1 MKAPKKYNTILLNM
15 SKKSIS
21 CCDLNKMKNIN
32 KSSYYFLISNK
43 SSVTIESD
51 SVYFSFYSLSE
62 QEEENTLK
70 MQMNRLNHFVSTN
83 I

>member
-1 MKAPKKYNTILLNM
+1 MKSPKKHNTILLNM
-15 SKKSIS
+15 SKKSIY

-51 SVYFSFYSLSE
+51 SVYFSFYSVSE

-70 MQMNRLNHFVSTN
+70 M
-83 I
+83 